1 MFSDMTELERDAL
14 LSVALMAALADGAQD
29 AREQAELARLVSS
42 LDPSGASQLAV
53 LVQEVRGGRRTPETA
68 AAALTSPETRKF
80 AFELAVGVCNA
91 DGATGAPEA
100 AFLERLRAALGLD
113 PAESAAFTR
122 SAGEIVAAPMGE
134 PGIGAGPASQARQV
148 APDAAALDKLIL
160 DASILNGALDL
171 LPGSLSTL
179 AIVPLQMRMVY
190 RIGHAHGYEL
200 DAGHVKDFLA
210 TAGVGLASQYVEQ
223 VGRKLVGGLL
233 GKLAG
238 GLLGGLAGQ
247 ATGSAISFAST
258 YALGQVAKR
267 YYGSGR
273 TLTTDDIR
281 QAFQSMLADGKAL
294 QQKYGGAIQEKAR
307 TVDVSQ
313 LSSLV
318 RGR

>member
-1 MFSDMTELERDAL
+1 MTDQERDAL
-14 LSVALMAALADGAQD
+14 LSIALMSALADGAQD
-29 AREQAELARLVSS
+29 AREQAELARIVAT
-42 LDPSGASQLAV
+42 LDPAGASQLAV
-53 LVQEVRGGRRTPETA
+53 LVQEVRSGRRTPEAA
-68 AAALTSPETRKF
+68 AAALGAPETRKF

-91 DGATGAPEA
+91 DGACGEA
-100 AFLERLRAALGLD
+100 EARLLERLRAALQLD
-113 PAESAAFTR
+113 AAESAAFTQA
-122 SAGEIVAAPMGE
+122 AGAIVATPMGE
-134 PGIGAGPASQARQV
+134 PGSGAGPASQARQV
-148 APDAAALDKLIL
+148 APDAAALDSLIL
-160 DASILNGALDL
+160 DASIMNGALDL

-233 GKLAG
+233 GSLMG

-267 YYGSGR
+267 YYASGR
-273 TLTTDDIR
+273 TLTTDDVR

-294 QQKYGGAIQEKAR
+294 QQKYAGAIQERAR
-307 TVDVSQ
+307 TVDVSR